1 VQKSFPKGRQTL
13 LSLLGRRENNF
24 SFHFKRNYLTI
35 RAVKFCEFFCT
46 SSPSSL
52 GQDPM
57 VESAKNKN
65 KKFIWAS
72 SARNGSFGVFFEKK
86 GLSWRP

>member
-1 VQKSFPKGRQTL
+1 MLF
-13 LSLLGRRENNF
+13 LLGTRKKNF

-46 SSPSSL
+46 CSPSSL
-52 GQDPM
+52 GQDPT
-57 VESAKNKN
+57 VESAKKTKINS
-65 KKFIWAS
+65 FWAF

-86 GLSWRP
+86 KG

>member
-13 LSLLGRRENNF
+13 LSLLGTRENNF
-24 SFHFKRNYLTI
+24 SFLFKRNYLTI

-46 SSPSSL
+46 CSPSSV

-57 VESAKNKN
+57 VESAK
-65 KKFIWAS
+65 KKLKKIHLGLFSKKWQ
-72 SARNGSFGVFFEKK
+72 FWGVF
-86 GLSWRP
+86 